1 MNSLTPYAIGLLIFG
16 VPLIIW
22 LVLRA
27 IRQMRDITER
37 IREVREEL
45 DRNPQ
50 AAAQGMAEI
59 IEREKSTKKPKKR
72 KDQ

>member
-1 MNSLTPYAIGLLIFG
+1 MTPYATGLLIFG

-22 LVLRA
+22 LVIRA
-27 IRQMRDITER
+27 VRQMHKITER
-37 IREVREEL
+37 IRDVREEL
-45 DRNPQ
+45 ERNPH

-59 IEREKSTKKPKKR
+59 IEREKSAKRSKKH

>member
-1 MNSLTPYAIGLLIFG
+1 MTPYATGLLIFG

-22 LVLRA
+22 LVIRA
-27 IRQMRDITER
+27 VRQMHDITER
-37 IREVREEL
+37 IRDVREEL

-59 IEREKSTKKPKKR
+59 IEREKSTKRSKKR